1 MENCYAVKISKVIE
15 KIVLIKN
22 CPDGETAV
30 NFVEE
35 IEQEGLISE
44 LHVKEKNVSLHQSEY
59 FKNGVVQNEQDLY
72 LFDAFTYFE

>member
-15 KIVLIKN
+15 KIILIMN